1 MVKIGPF
8 PRYSIGFREL
18 LDLSLIHVLSRAL
31 CVSLVWK
38 IAILGLKSVNFCHF
52 RSLNRHK
59 NTYKAVKIAKET
71 SAATPRPTRPKY
83 TLVPEREPIENIKN
97 QPTFLQLTAVA
108 SY

>member
-38 IAILGLKSVNFCHF
+38 IAVLGLKSANFCHF
-52 RSLNRHK
+52 HSLNNHK
-59 NTYKAVKIAKET
+59 NTFKAVNVAKGT
-71 SAATPRPTRPKY
+71 SAATQTPKNHKNEKIIVRGKI
-83 TLVPEREPIENIKN
+83 TL
-97 QPTFLQLTAVA
+97 
-108 SY
+108 